1 MRESKGIVKF
11 SLGGGLEGKLV
22 FFLGGGGGGG
32 GGEVLRCSSGTM
44 GNLGIYQERVIY
56 SLLTIPTLTLLL
68 PSCLQSGLQQ
78 LFEECFPVKT
88 VRVSSRY
95 PVWLTPVIKTLLKK
109 KP

>member
-1 MRESKGIVKF
+1 MRESKGIGKF
-11 SLGGGLEGKLV
+11 SLGGGLEGKLN
-22 FFLGGGGGGG
+22 FLFLGGGVGLG
-32 GGEVLRCSSGTM
+32 CSSGTM

-56 SLLTIPTLTLLL
+56 SLLTIPTLSLLL

-78 LFEECFPVKT
+78 LFEECFPLKT

-95 PVWLTPVIKTLLKK
+95 PVWLTPLIKTLLKK

>member
-1 MRESKGIVKF
+1 MRESKGIGKF
-11 SLGGGLEGKLV
+11 SFGGGLEGKLI
-22 FFLGGGGGGG
+22 FGGGAGGGLG
-32 GGEVLRCSSGTM
+32 CSSGTM
-44 GNLGIYQERVIY
+44 GNLGIYQERLIY

-78 LFEECFPVKT
+78 LFEECFALKT

-95 PVWLTPVIKTLLKK
+95 PVWLTPLIKTLLKL